1 MQVSLDYQVS
11 LESLDHSC
19 LSRGECRRFGL
30 PRCATCAIEL
40 HEGLETLAPLQPPSR
55 IRRENPAAGIAKKEL
70 SRGEASDSE
79 VKAVRREWNAWR
91 TELEQ
96 VWSEEIAKVVR
107 ELGSA
112 WRQEST
118 ANPDQVRG
126 TRSAW

>member
-70 SRGEASDSE
+70 SRGEASDS
-79 VKAVRREWNAWR
+79 
-91 TELEQ
+91 
-96 VWSEEIAKVVR
+96 
-107 ELGSA
+107 GSQGSSKRVERLA
-112 WRQEST
+112 HG
-118 ANPDQVRG
+118 AG
-126 TRSAW
+126 TSMVGGNRKSSA